1 MNKKAKCISARML
14 RALNMLVLAIT
25 EFKIEIKDVLIFCI
39 SILLWK
45 KCLSNSLNL
54 STKYVNKLHKI
65 QNFMYMSTY
74 IILILAYKCSI
85 LVATDTSSI
94 VVQHIMT
101 SQEGLVCHIFWQKS
115 IMWKKA
121 LIHHLFSCDI
131 ITEKWHFI
139 FGGIILLLY
148 FWGNILFFLPKS
160 ITFLI

>member
-1 MNKKAKCISARML
+1 ML
-14 RALNMLVLAIT
+14 TLAIKK
-25 EFKIEIKDVLIFCI
+25 FKIEIKDVLMILCI
-39 SILLWK
+39 SILLRK
-45 KCLSNSLNL
+45 NVFQSHSTFQVSMLTNYINSRI
-54 STKYVNKLHKI
+54 SC
-65 QNFMYMSTY
+65 MSTY

-85 LVATDTSSI
+85 LVATDTSFI

-148 FWGNILFFLPKS
+148 TYGEIFYFSFPKV
-160 ITFLI
+160 

>member
-1 MNKKAKCISARML
+1 MLCISKL
-14 RALNMLVLAIT
+14 FWKDVFPSHSTFQLNMLLNY
-25 EFKIEIKDVLIFCI
+25 I
-39 SILLWK
+39 SSRI
-45 KCLSNSLNL
+45 SS
-54 STKYVNKLHKI
+54 
-65 QNFMYMSTY
+65 MSTY
-74 IILILAYKCSI
+74 IIQILAYKCSV

-139 FGGIILLLY
+139 FGGIILLLH

-160 ITFLI
+160 VTFLIKGKQTLYKITLN